1 MPSEVSVWNISIK
14 NATVELRASP
24 DGLTGPALLFTLS
37 AKCCSYQ
44 CHPIAKT
51 NQNIHHGQNFIFT
64 YGKEQTLK
72 NILAEIHL
80 SGPNEQ
86 LFISKILAVSP
97 SLVIQWAH
105 HKKIRD
111 RKIPARLLP
120 ICLPASAK
128 KQQKHWVPH
137 SIKALNCTLAWSF
150 LSLMSFICHLICFSI
165 FMQKDPLL

>member
-1 MPSEVSVWNISIK
+1 M

-64 YGKEQTLK
+64 YGKEQTFL
-72 NILAEIHL
+72 NIFAEIRL

-86 LFISKILAVSP
+86 SLISKILAFSP
-97 SLVIQWAH
+97 NLIIQWAH

-111 RKIPARLLP
+111 RKYLLD
-120 ICLPASAK
+120 CYQSVSLPVPKSNRSTGSLTAL
-128 KQQKHWVPH
+128 KH
-137 SIKALNCTLAWSF
+137 
-150 LSLMSFICHLICFSI
+150 
-165 FMQKDPLL
+165 